1 MKRSSPDYSTSV
13 VEEKTVETV
22 DYGSQSQPVLK
33 LKRSR
38 QAIDASKRLAFELSQ
53 FSTQQ
58 EILQTLV
65 DLEKELPLES
75 LEVADFVIR
84 TLWERFYETEDVV
97 VRVKVI
103 SLLESVGTFP
113 GVNVHAMVED
123 LISLLNTKGE
133 ARNTGTQAVVVF
145 FVFFCL
151 TMTSLNQSVPNLR
164 VFYLS
169 RQIGRF
175 FCKFVPKNP
184 AKFTF
189 FRDLLE
195 SLHSMA

>member
-13 VEEKTVETV
+13 VEERTVETV

-123 LISLLNTKGE
+123 LLSLLNTKGE
-133 ARNTGTQAVVVF
+133 ARNTGTQAVLF
-145 FVFFCL
+145 FYFFL
-151 TMTSLNQSVPNLR
+151 FFYFDNDLSQSV
-164 VFYLS
+164 S
-169 RQIGRF
+169 
-175 FCKFVPKNP
+175 
-184 AKFTF
+184 
-189 FRDLLE
+189 
-195 SLHSMA
+195 S

>member
-113 GVNVHAMVED
+113 GVNVHAMVEE

-133 ARNTGTQAVVVF
+133 ARNTGTQAVVF
-145 FVFFCL
+145 FFF
-151 TMTSLNQSVPNLR
+151 
-164 VFYLS
+164 
-169 RQIGRF
+169 F
-175 FCKFVPKNP
+175 FF
-184 AKFTF
+184 FF
-189 FRDLLE
+189 FRIVFLCLILVTCK
-195 SLHSMA
+195 SLYI

>member
-133 ARNTGTQAVVVF
+133 ARNTGTQAVVF
-145 FVFFCL
+145 L
-151 TMTSLNQSVPNLR
+151 TKTSLNWSVPNLS
-164 VFYLS
+164 LL
-169 RQIGRF
+169 
-175 FCKFVPKNP
+175 P
-184 AKFTF
+184 FTLPLAPPPNTTPSYIF
-189 FRDLLE
+189 STSLL
-195 SLHSMA
+195 A